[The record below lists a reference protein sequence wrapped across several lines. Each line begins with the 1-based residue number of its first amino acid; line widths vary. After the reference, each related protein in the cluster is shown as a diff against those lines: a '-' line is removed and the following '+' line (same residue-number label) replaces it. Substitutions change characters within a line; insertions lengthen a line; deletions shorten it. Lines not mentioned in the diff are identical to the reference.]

1 VRYLISL
8 LSNKLKGVRI
18 MKTQKEI
25 IKDSNRKVRRTN
37 RRIDDL
43 HIVDRKTGVVV
54 TDVWTETK

>member
-1 VRYLISL
+1 
-8 LSNKLKGVRI
+8 